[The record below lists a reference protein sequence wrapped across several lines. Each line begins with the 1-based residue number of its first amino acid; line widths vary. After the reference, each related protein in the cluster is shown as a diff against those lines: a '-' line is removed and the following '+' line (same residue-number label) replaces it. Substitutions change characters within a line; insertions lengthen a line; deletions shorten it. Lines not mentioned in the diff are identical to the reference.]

1 MRLFSQKKIHK
12 SKIFFRE
19 NPNYSVYPMID
30 YFRFGETGNLASP
43 SGRPI
48 AT

>member
-1 MRLFSQKKIHK
+1 MRLFSQKKFHK

-30 YFRFGETGNLASP
+30 YFRFGETGNPASP